1 MFKYNEVEQIIG
13 YEFNN
18 KNLLMQAFMRRSYGI
33 ESGAYSDNEVLE
45 FVGDR
50 VIDYVL
56 VRCMMDQYVRLIGV
70 NGFDNMLQCSCKEGT
85 LNRILVE
92 YKEGDYLANRIY
104 ALGLDKYILC
114 GKGDDITFDVAGD
127 TMEAVIA
134 AVAVDCDWNYTVL
147 DDVVE
152 SLLNIQLEDSDIRQD
167 AYTVLNGWHRRHF
180 KDDPV
185 YDVFQTEDH
194 KFICHATIKLPD
206 SDKLYCIE
214 GEPEITR
221 SRARSSSAQAAYDYL
236 NEHGVWMNLKESL
249 IEPILENAINQL
261 QELYQKGYVASPEYE
276 TEKDGR
282 DWVVTCRVG
291 SRSTS
296 QRSRTK
302 IFAKK
307 KAAYAELIEIL
318 KASDLVE
325 ASWELCLF
333 ENLGDELL
341 NFYKQSPD
349 AELEIVNSFIL
360 KCMNTYDI
368 LIPGRDHMD
377 QAGKYHRLLQKE
389 LCRQMSIPEEAF
401 IEWKQEPYSI
411 STFE

>member
-1 MFKYNEVEQIIG
+1 MFKFNEVEQIIG

-33 ESGAYSDNEVLE
+33 ESGAHSDNEVLE

-56 VRCMMDQYVRLIGV
+56 VRCMMSQYARFLGV
-70 NGFDNMLQCSCKEGT
+70 NGFDNMFQCSCKEGT

-127 TMEAVIA
+127 TMEAIIA

-152 SLLNIQLEDSDIRQD
+152 GLLNIQLEDSDIRQD

-185 YDVFQTEDH
+185 YDVFQTEEH
-194 KFICHATIKLPD
+194 KFICHVTIKLPD

-214 GEPEITR
+214 GSPEITR
-221 SRARSSSAQAAYDYL
+221 SRARSSAAQSAYDYL

-261 QELYQKGYVASPEYE
+261 QELHQKGYVASPEYE
-276 TEKDGR
+276 TEKEGR
-282 DWVVTCRVG
+282 NWVVSCRVG
-291 SRSTS
+291 SRCIS

-318 KASDLVE
+318 KASDLAE

-341 NFYKQSPD
+341 NFYKQNPD
-349 AELEIVNSFIL
+349 AED
-360 KCMNTYDI
+360 NTR
-368 LIPGRDHMD
+368 GRFS
-377 QAGKYHRLLQKE
+377 GFLQ
-389 LCRQMSIPEEAF
+389 L
-401 IEWKQEPYSI
+401 
-411 STFE
+411 